1 LSPLAL
7 ALAVGMDP
15 AVRRKIRNRAL
26 LLWAVVVGPFVVL
39 SIPSGPPPSPAA
51 IFLWLVG
58 EVAAALLALP
68 LAFAL
73 TYAGYRLR
81 VGRQKRMQPRPSSE
95 LAPRGV
101 TPPFRFAGKRWK
113 PSVGVLLFVLII
125 IVPIWFLPAPNQAIP
140 NAMAQLV
147 RWLGLVLAALAMPAA
162 FLGLRE
168 VTYQIDDR
176 GIHVRRAVRRRSF
189 DASWE
194 AISQVESPQLHVFA
208 STLLGSSTSRLKT
221 YGLRTKDG
229 VLRGIVRPSAELG
242 PVLGEAFES
251 SLLGLAAE
259 RGVRVVEVS
268 WRATMKWKQGR

>member
-1 LSPLAL
+1 
-7 ALAVGMDP
+7 MDP

-26 LLWAVVVGPFVVL
+26 LLWALVMGPFIVI

-51 IFLWLVG
+51 IFFWLAG
-58 EVAAALLALP
+58 EVVAALLALP

-81 VGRQKRMQPRPSSE
+81 VWRQKRMQPRLPSGR
-95 LAPRGV
+95 APPGV
-101 TPPFRFAGKRWK
+101 TSPFRFAGRRWK
-113 PSVGVLLFVLII
+113 PSVGILLFVLII
-125 IVPIWFLPAPNQAIP
+125 IVPIWFLPAPSQAIP
-140 NAMAQLV
+140 NAMAQVV
-147 RWLGLVLAALAMPAA
+147 RWLGLALAAFAVPAA
-162 FLGLRE
+162 FLGLRD
-168 VTYQIDDR
+168 VTYQVDDR
-176 GIHVRRAVRRRSF
+176 GIQVRRAVRSRSF

-194 AISQVESPQLHVFA
+194 AISQVESPQLPAFA
-208 STLLGSSTSRLKT
+208 STLYGFSASRMKT

-242 PVLGEAFES
+242 PVRGEAFES

>member
-1 LSPLAL
+1 
-7 ALAVGMDP
+7 MDP

-26 LLWAVVVGPFVVL
+26 LLWAVVLCPFIVF

-51 IFLWLVG
+51 IFFWLAG
-58 EVAAALLALP
+58 EVVAALLALP

-81 VGRQKRMQPRPSSE
+81 VWRQKRRQPRLASE
-95 LAPRGV
+95 RAPPGV
-101 TPPFRFAGKRWK
+101 TSPFRFAGRRWK
-113 PSVGVLLFVLII
+113 PSVGILLFVLII
-125 IVPIWFLPAPNQAIP
+125 IVPIWFLPVPSQAVPNTI
-140 NAMAQLV
+140 AQV
-147 RWLGLVLAALAMPAA
+147 IRWLALALAAFAVPAA
-162 FLGLRE
+162 LLGLRD

-176 GIHVRRAVRRRSF
+176 GIQVRRAVRSRSF

-194 AISQVESPQLHVFA
+194 AISQVESPQLHAFA
-208 STLLGSSTSRLKT
+208 STLLGSSASRMKT
-221 YGLRTKDG
+221 YGLRTRDG

>member
-1 LSPLAL
+1 
-7 ALAVGMDP
+7 MDP

-26 LLWAVVVGPFVVL
+26 LLWALFVGPFIVF
-39 SIPSGPPPSPAA
+39 SIPTGPPPSPEA
-51 IFLWLVG
+51 IFLWLAG
-58 EVAAALLALP
+58 EVVAALLVLP

-81 VGRQKRMQPRPSSE
+81 VWRQKRMQPRLASE
-95 LAPRGV
+95 RAPPGV
-101 TPPFRFAGKRWK
+101 TSPFRFAGRRWK
-113 PSVGVLLFVLII
+113 PSVGILLFILII
-125 IVPIWFLPAPNQAIP
+125 IVPIWFLPAPSQAIP
-140 NAMAQLV
+140 NAMAQVV
-147 RWLGLVLAALAMPAA
+147 RWLGLALAAIAVPAA
-162 FLGLRE
+162 FLGLRD
-168 VTYQIDDR
+168 VTYQVDDR
-176 GIHVRRAVRRRSF
+176 GIQVRRAVRSRSF

-194 AISQVESPQLHVFA
+194 TISQVESPQLHAFA
-208 STLLGSSTSRLKT
+208 STLLGSSAPRMKT

-259 RGVRVVEVS
+259 RGVRVVEVP